1 MIDGKQ
7 SIRVLVVDDSPT
19 MADAVS
25 ALLTDDP
32 RIEVVGRA
40 NTGSRAVTLARLL
53 RPDVIT
59 MDLLMPDLDGP
70 AAIAAIM
77 AEAPARILVVSAVA
91 DQRNLEVCFQAMSAG
106 PPGRKT

>member
-1 MIDGKQ
+1 MPGERARMKA
-7 SIRVLVVDDSPT
+7 RVLVVDDSPT
-19 MADAVS
+19 MVNTMA
-25 ALLTDDP
+25 ALLSQDS

-77 AEAPARILVVSAVA
+77 AEGRPAPIVASALSSSTVFGA
-91 DQRNLEVCFQAMSAG
+91 YAG
-106 PPGRKT
+106 